1 MGITH
6 YTWDASYKKASPLQI
21 SSRKGHRTYAISE
34 AHTEKSQMLYKMPLG
49 VCSDDEHQRVCSL
62 ADGGQEAM
70 KEWGRAVGFPLMPDL
85 VWDPPTDGKV
95 SCAGGAVGMG
105 QDVTERGRTKH
116 EQLWLVRWN
125 EEKSEHH
132 QSLTFWG
139 KANRTFDLKNAIRWC
154 VAIFTSPARLIEYQD
169 WSKRGGDPKVGWWL
183 NHWFSSMKPTWI
195 CMKHWYKIRFFIRG
209 NGIEIKTSTD
219 VVQFGELH
227 TTLN

>member
-21 SSRKGHRTYAISE
+21 SSRKGHRTYARSE

-95 SCAGGAVGMG
+95 SCAGGGDG
-105 QDVTERGRTKH
+105 TGRD
-116 EQLWLVRWN
+116 R
-125 EEKSEHH
+125 
-132 QSLTFWG
+132 
-139 KANRTFDLKNAIRWC
+139 ARTDKTWAALARQMKRRKEWTR
-154 VAIFTSPARLIEYQD
+154 TSPISYILGEGKQNI
-169 WSKRGGDPKVGWWL
+169 
-183 NHWFSSMKPTWI
+183 WFEK
-195 CMKHWYKIRFFIRG
+195 CH
-209 NGIEIKTSTD
+209 
-219 VVQFGELH
+219 
-227 TTLN
+227 

>member
-21 SSRKGHRTYAISE
+21 SSRKGHRTYARSE

-125 EEKSEHH
+125 EEKRELEQH

-169 WSKRGGDPKVGWWL
+169 
-183 NHWFSSMKPTWI
+183 
-195 CMKHWYKIRFFIRG
+195 
-209 NGIEIKTSTD
+209 
-219 VVQFGELH
+219 
-227 TTLN
+227 